1 MLGFVLL
8 GVLSYAQGAA
18 QERGFFKTYAS
29 GDNRFRLSTSV
40 ETEDG
45 GFIVAVNDDLYGS
58 GYSGCAK
65 LFKLSAEGDSIAQVT
80 IDDSDKFCLLTNIF
94 RHPSGHDT
102 FIGTGLYVFQDTV
115 PSRYFAKPYLI
126 QFDGQLNITL
136 RKQIEW
142 PDEFRNTNAYIPK
155 TILNGNRTLFGEYIV
170 YTPGTPPYDYRRL
183 FTEMTLDG
191 DILRIVEDMH
201 DVQPSGC
208 APDGFFEYPSARQMG
223 SFRYGFVEEGNA
235 SAGKVHKLFRLNN
248 DDMVAEYLN
257 ELDRF
262 GNDTV
267 SFDTSYYYYISTGY
281 NMLDQSA
288 TTIIPLSDTSLLFS
302 MEAEEFWY
310 TWQPPHVDTNFWD
323 HSAVIFKTDG
333 QGNMQQYSFVG
344 SFNDT
349 IEQTPRTS
357 IAATKGGPSGQRDI
371 FHCCYSVYDYTWETP
386 NTLTVTDFTSDLEIK
401 WRKTFTVPG
410 LYLEPH
416 HLITTS
422 DGGCLVVGSVTR
434 GFNPPYSF
442 GTRVEWFA
450 LKLNADGTV
459 STEEIIVK
467 DEMAVYPN
475 PVREQAHILYPA
487 SANPALVE
495 LYDLQGRLVRSQGN
509 AFESFDM
516 SQLPTGAYT
525 LRVTMDDGQVFSD
538 KVVKE

>member
-1 MLGFVLL
+1 
-8 GVLSYAQGAA
+8 
-18 QERGFFKTYAS
+18 
-29 GDNRFRLSTSV
+29 
-40 ETEDG
+40 
-45 GFIVAVNDDLYGS
+45 
-58 GYSGCAK
+58 
-65 LFKLSAEGDSIAQVT
+65 
-80 IDDSDKFCLLTNIF
+80 
-94 RHPSGHDT
+94 
-102 FIGTGLYVFQDTV
+102 
-115 PSRYFAKPYLI
+115 
-126 QFDGQLNITL
+126 
-136 RKQIEW
+136 
-142 PDEFRNTNAYIPK
+142 
-155 TILNGNRTLFGEYIV
+155 
-170 YTPGTPPYDYRRL
+170 
-183 FTEMTLDG
+183 MTLDG

-495 LYDLQGRLVRSQGN
+495 LYDLQGRLVRSQTN
-509 AFESFDM
+509 ALESLNM
-516 SQLPTGAYT
+516 EGLPAGQYVMKVTLEDGTVYT
-525 LRVTMDDGQVFSD
+525 D
-538 KVVKE
+538 KVVMVKE